1 MEKKAPGVMPGAFVI
16 KGVFINKYYKD
27 TPRFQGI
34 KSS

>member
-1 MEKKAPGVMPGAFVI
+1 MEKKAPGAMPGAFVL
-16 KGVFINKYYKD
+16 KDYCINKYYKD